1 MNSIKSTYKIRRA
14 ERKDL
19 CAISDIY
26 NYEVANGTAT
36 FDIHTSTMPELETW
50 FAAHNVDNH
59 PLIVIETEGQVAG
72 YASLSKY
79 RDKEAYAGTVE
90 LSVYVGYE
98 FRGRGYAKA
107 LVSELIGMAKRDPAT
122 HVIVSVITGGTTQA
136 SAFTGISASHSAA
149 RYTKPASNSADISAS
164 TITSLSSADK
174 AEAFPV
180 RPYRGSRSFPF
191 LTRFFLR
198 VCLITDIW
206 LDAGIVNKNIHV
218 FCRK

>member
-1 MNSIKSTYKIRRA
+1 MNSINSTYKIRRA

-36 FDIHTSTMPELETW
+36 FDIHPSTMPELETW

-107 LVSELIGMAKRDPAT
+107 LVSELIGMAKRDPGYSCHRLCHNRGKRRKRQPSPAFRLHILRHDT
-122 HVIVSVITGGTTQA
+122 RSRLQIRRYLSIDNYELIVG
-136 SAFTGISASHSAA
+136 
-149 RYTKPASNSADISAS
+149 
-164 TITSLSSADK
+164 
-174 AEAFPV
+174 
-180 RPYRGSRSFPF
+180 
-191 LTRFFLR
+191 
-198 VCLITDIW
+198 
-206 LDAGIVNKNIHV
+206 
-218 FCRK
+218 

>member
-1 MNSIKSTYKIRRA
+1 MNSINSTYIIRRA
-14 ERKDL
+14 ERNDL
-19 CAISDIY
+19 SAISDIY

-36 FDIHTSTMPELETW
+36 FDIHPSTMPELETW

-122 HVIVSVITGGTTQA
+122 HVIVSVITGGNDA
-136 SAFTGISASHSAA
+136 SVSLHRHFGFTFCGTIHETGFKFG
-149 RYTKPASNSADISAS
+149 RY
-164 TITSLSSADK
+164 LSIDNY
-174 AEAFPV
+174 E
-180 RPYRGSRSFPF
+180 
-191 LTRFFLR
+191 
-198 VCLITDIW
+198 LIV
-206 LDAGIVNKNIHV
+206 G
-218 FCRK
+218 